1 MLSTLRNAWKVPD
14 LRKKILWTVFLVAI
28 FRIGSNIRVPGVT
41 TTTGLTAKS
50 GGLLQFYD
58 LIAGGS
64 LSKFSIFAVGVSP
77 YINASIIV
85 QLLTVA
91 IPKLEQLQKEGDDGR
106 KKIQNL
112 TRYLSIPLSFV
123 LAWGAYVTMSNSG
136 NLVDTSKFGIV
147 VILGVL
153 TIGAMFSMWLG
164 DRITVRGLGNGV
176 SLLIMVNIISRLPF
190 MARSLSQATEGEGG
204 DIVKSA
210 LLVVGIIALLYVI
223 VLLSLAE
230 RRVPVQYA
238 GKAVGNKVYKGQS
251 THIPFSI
258 IGTAVIAI
266 IFSMSVME
274 FPRVIA
280 QFAPTKDW
288 AIWIING
295 DYSPFNQQ
303 KWWYLVIY
311 ALLTIFFTWFYT
323 QITFKPEEMSENM
336 HKSAGFIPGVRPGE
350 ATTIYL
356 EKILNRVSVF
366 GGLFAAL
373 VAVIPVYLQNHT
385 NFAQIGLSGTSIL
398 ILVSVGMEV
407 MRQLQS
413 QLIMRHYDGF
423 LK

>member
-14 LRKKILWTVFLVAI
+14 LRKKLLWTIFLVAI
-28 FRIGSNIRVPGVT
+28 FRIGSHIPVPGVDIT
-41 TTTGLTAKS
+41 KNAAQA

-58 LIAGGS
+58 LIAGGA
-64 LSKFSIFAVGVSP
+64 LSRFSIFAIGVSP

-112 TRYLSIPLSFV
+112 TRYLSIPLSLV
-123 LAWGAYVTMSNSG
+123 LAWGAYVTMSNG
-136 NLVDTSKFGIV
+136 GQLIDTSKGNIV

-153 TIGAMFSMWLG
+153 TIGAIFSMWLG

-176 SLLIMVNIISRLPF
+176 SLLILVNIISRLPG
-190 MARSLSQATEGEGG
+190 MMQAVVQTTKEQGG
-204 DIVKSA
+204 DVVQSA
-210 LLVVGIIALLYVI
+210 LLIVGVIVVLYLV

-251 THIPFSI
+251 THIPLSI

-266 IFSMSVME
+266 IFAMSVME
-274 FPRVIA
+274 FPLVIA
-280 QFAPTKDW
+280 QFAPTKGW
-288 AIWIING
+288 SQWITGG
-295 DYSPFNQQ
+295 DYSPFNKA

-311 ALLTIFFTWFYT
+311 AVFTIFFTWFYT

-356 EKILNRVSVF
+356 EKVLNKVSLF
-366 GGLFAAL
+366 GGLFAAAI
-373 VAVIPVYLQNHT
+373 AVIPIYLQNHT
-385 NFAQIGLSGTSIL
+385 SFKQLGLSGTSLL